1 MSEYPYCP
9 HGTYVG
15 GCGIDYMCQACEL
28 GDEEVTAAEQAEY
41 VRKIFSRR
49 FDPQFGVLSVVPLSL
64 ASPQAPRLPGALCQ
78 MIMGALGELAREQ
91 AFLDEIRR
99 YSEHENDRQWIWRRH
114 GERRAEWDLRSA
126 QEQLEILPDYVLDG
140 GY

>member
-9 HGTYVG
+9 HGTYTG
-15 GCGIDYMCQACEL
+15 GCGIDYLCHACEL
-28 GDEEVTAAEQAEY
+28 GDEEITAAEQAEY
-41 VRKIFSRR
+41 VRKIYSRR
-49 FDPQFGVLSVVPLSL
+49 FDSKFCVLSLIPLSL

-78 MIMGALGELAREQ
+78 TIKGALNELAREQ

-114 GERRAEWDLRSA
+114 GERRAEWDMQNSK
-126 QEQLEILPDYVLDG
+126 EQFDSLPDFVLDG